1 MTIKDKSFSQIE
13 IFIFFIATIAA
24 SIIYFSRIGFSN
36 DISIILKSLFLVF
49 IVIFLPSIIV
59 KDKELFFLK
68 PIISFI
74 IILLLILYGFI
85 KIIYQFDI
93 SFFFYFFGFL
103 LFIYFS
109 IFIFLKKKITYKK
122 IFFLLICT
130 FFFII
135 HRVCLLREP
144 LYASPYDGK
153 NYEWIMGS

>member
-130 FFFII
+130 FFSLFIVSAYYGTI
-135 HRVCLLREP
+135 IRIP
-144 LYASPYDGK
+144 L
-153 NYEWIMGS
+153 